1 MAQTASNIL
10 AGPARIFVGGYGTA
24 VAPVTGSPPTLFSH
38 TSGVPSGLQTSYTEV
53 GYTTGPATFDYK
65 ATKEEIVPEQSL
77 IAVDV
82 FTKEEMA
89 QLVFTAY
96 ERVFVTLNAAFDAVG
111 TVSDS
116 TGDLYYAGNGL
127 AILAPKTFTVF
138 MSTIHRDNTAKF
150 TWLCVY
156 KAYSV
161 DGIKLP
167 FEKGKPTTYQVTLKA
182 LADTTRTAGDQVF
195 QFKNEK

>member
-1 MAQTASNIL
+1 MAQVPSNIL
-10 AGPARIFVGGYGTA
+10 AGPARIFVGAYGTA
-24 VAPVTGSPPTLFSH
+24 VAPVTGTPPTLFQH
-38 TSGVPSGLQTSYTEV
+38 TSGVPSGLQTGFTEV

-65 ATKEEIVPEQSL
+65 ATKEEIIPEQSL

-96 ERVFVTLNAAFDAVG
+96 ERVFVTLNAAFDNVG
-111 TVSDS
+111 TQSDS
-116 TGDLYYAGNGL
+116 TGDLYYAGNGTS
-127 AILAPKTFTVF
+127 IITPKTFTVF

-150 TWLCVY
+150 TWLCLY
-156 KAYSV
+156 KAYSLT
-161 DGIKLP
+161 GIKMP
-167 FEKGKPTTYQVTLKA
+167 FEKSKPTTYQVTMKA
-182 LADTTRTAGDQVF
+182 LADVTRTLGDQVY

>member
-1 MAQTASNIL
+1 MAQVASNIL
-10 AGPARIFVGGYGTA
+10 AGPARIFLGAFGTA
-24 VAPVTGSPPTLFSH
+24 VAPVTGAPPTLFAH
-38 TSGVPSGLQTSYTEV
+38 TAGVPSGLQTGFTEV

-89 QLVFTAY
+89 QLSFTAY
-96 ERVFVTLNAAFDAVG
+96 ERVFVTLKAAFDNIG
-111 TVSDS
+111 SQSDA
-116 TGDLYYAGNGL
+116 TGELYYAGNGTN
-127 AILAPKTFTVF
+127 IIAPSTFLVF
-138 MSTIHRDNTAKF
+138 MSAIHRDNTAKF
-150 TWLCVY
+150 SWVCLY

-161 DGIKLP
+161 EGAKLP
-167 FEKGKPTTYQVTLKA
+167 FEKSKPTTYQVTLKA

-195 QFKNEK
+195 QMKNER